1 MLKFLLKYNFHLL
14 ITYILLTFPIF
25 YFVYK
30 FGVLSGGYD
39 DAKSY
44 LKLFDNLSSKEVPTP
59 FNMRLLSA
67 TCVHLLEK
75 TGLFYNTECSIDMH
89 SFVNKRI
96 FFNNIFFNFICVSLT
111 AFSLFLV
118 FVKLNFSK
126 LLSFLAGIIYLLGFG
141 TIFYLMMPGVDALS
155 VLIFTWVVYFYIKK
169 SYWIIPLFLLLIF
182 QREYYFLVFMVIT
195 VLDFFK
201 FQKNKYYLH
210 IFLLSVVSFLV
221 YYILRK
227 TIFYTDHWNFQ
238 TSPDYLINSLLRF
251 DFPFITLIR
260 QSLMT
265 MNIYFIYILLLFY
278 KKYKGYSINKHYLY
292 TSILILLQ
300 ITALSFAT
308 FGNNNGRYFCL
319 NIPLILYYIL
329 FELSS
334 FMQLEIKY
342 KTNNEL

>member
-1 MLKFLLKYNFHLL
+1 MRFILKYNVHVLL
-14 ITYILLTFPIF
+14 VYILLTFPIF

-30 FGVLSGGYD
+30 FGVLLGGYD

-44 LKLFDNLSSKEVPTP
+44 LKLFENLGSKEVPTP

-67 TCVHLLEK
+67 SCVHFLEK

-89 SFVNKRI
+89 TFVNKRI
-96 FFNNIFFNFICVSLT
+96 FFNNVFFNFICISLT
-111 AFSLFLV
+111 AFSLFLI

-155 VLIFTWVVYFYIKK
+155 VLIFTWVVYFYIQK
-169 SYWIIPLFLLLIF
+169 SYWIVPLFMLLIF

-195 VLDFFK
+195 VMDYFK
-201 FQKNKYYLH
+201 YKRHKYYLH
-210 IFLLSVVSFLV
+210 VFILSVVSFLI
-221 YYILRK
+221 YYALRK

-238 TSPDYLINSLLRF
+238 TSPGYLISSLLKF
-251 DFPFITLIR
+251 DFPFLSLIK

-265 MNIYFIYILLLFY
+265 MNIYFIYLFILIY
-278 KKYKGYSINKHYLY
+278 KKAKGFNINKHFLY
-292 TSILILLQ
+292 TSLMVLFQ

-319 NIPLILYYIL
+319 NIPLILYYML
-329 FELSS
+329 YELSDFLQFDVS
-334 FMQLEIKY
+334 IKRV
-342 KTNNEL
+342 